1 MKTKLI
7 IMTVLCAFMFT
18 ACEKEEPVLSNKSN
32 ISEQKVN
39 KEEKVDANKSVSS
52 FEQDIAFFDQRLR
65 TINSNEYVREVVLV
79 SFGGSYFGEYMTSS
93 DTRFLDDGTGYDEVS
108 GDGVYTSITT
118 YNHDS
123 SEPFVSVGNIK
134 SVLDDAI
141 VDTDFAYESELDAY
155 AESYEHR
162 DPNNPSPDI
171 IKVICDI
178 EFGLCGGCLAS
189 DFWGVCDCCCIR
201 VSNCTKVEFG
211 F

>member
-1 MKTKLI
+1 MVVIST
-7 IMTVLCAFMFT
+7 FMFT
-18 ACEKEEPVLSNKSN
+18 ACEKEEPALSNKSN
-32 ISEQKVN
+32 VSEQKVDKEDNVNIN
-39 KEEKVDANKSVSS
+39 KNSSS

-65 TINSNEYVREVVLV
+65 TINTNEYVREVVLV
-79 SFGGSYFGEYMTSS
+79 SFGNSYYGEKMASS
-93 DTRFLDDGTGYDEVS
+93 DTRFVDDGTGYDEVS

-141 VDTDFAYESELDAY
+141 VDTDFAYESELIAY

-171 IKVICDI
+171 VHVSCDI
-178 EFGLCGGCLAS
+178 EFGCCGCRA
-189 DFWGVCDCCCIR
+189 DNWGWCDCCCFCIY
-201 VSNCTKVEFG
+201 NCNKVQFG